1 MARETQRLVALD
13 VERLAKRP
21 VQGLKYFHDG
31 QGLYLAVDG
40 RRAEPD
46 EPPTASWVFRY
57 MLHGKARM
65 LGLGPFPAVNLKD
78 ARKAAADAR
87 RLKAHGQDP
96 LAVKD
101 AEKAARR
108 EAAARAVTFRQV
120 AAEYVRA
127 HRVKWSNTKHAAQWE
142 ATLNTYAYPVVGDMV
157 VGQID
162 SAAVLKVLRQDI
174 LEEGAK
180 RAVPL
185 WEARPETASRLRGR
199 IETILDYAK
208 VKNLRSGDNPAAW
221 RGNLKLALP
230 ARSKVRRV
238 KHHAALP
245 FAELPAFMTNLRLQ
259 EGMAARALEF
269 AILTAARTG
278 EVLGARW
285 CEIDLEAGVWIVPA
299 ERMKAGREHR
309 VPLSA
314 PAKAILEAL
323 RPVDGGG
330 RSLVF
335 PGQRPGKPLSN
346 MAFLMLLRRMG
357 QGEVTAHGFRST
369 FRDWVSEA
377 TNFPSELAER
387 ALAHTVAD
395 KTEAAY
401 ARGDLFEKR
410 RALMR
415 DWAQWCDG
423 KGAAA
428 NDEGQGQRDGPGES
442 GSAASAG

>member
-1 MARETQRLVALD
+1 MAREAQRLVALE

-21 VQGLKYFHDG
+21 VQGLKYVHDG

-40 RRAEPD
+40 RRAKPD
-46 EPPTASWVFRY
+46 EPPTTNWVFRY

-65 LGLGPFPAVNLKD
+65 LGLGPFPAVSLKD
-78 ARKAAADAR
+78 ARKAVAEAR

-101 AEKAARR
+101 AEKVARR
-108 EAAARAVTFRQV
+108 EATARAVTFRQV
-120 AAEYVRA
+120 AAEYIRA

-142 ATLNTYAYPVVGDMV
+142 ATLDTYAYPVIGDMV

-162 SAAVLKVLRQDI
+162 SGAVLKVLRQDI
-174 LEEGAK
+174 VDEGEK

-199 IETILDYAK
+199 IETVLDYGK
-208 VKNLRSGDNPAAW
+208 VKGLRSGDNPASW

-245 FAELPAFMTNLRLQ
+245 FSELSAFMAGLRKQ
-259 EGMAARALEF
+259 EGIAARALAF

-285 CEIDLEAGVWIVPA
+285 SEIDLDGGLWTVPA

-314 PAKAILEAL
+314 AAKALLEEM
-323 RPVDGGG
+323 RPEDGGG
-330 RSLVF
+330 AGLVF
-335 PGQRPGKPLSN
+335 PGQRQGKPLSN

-357 QGEVTAHGFRST
+357 SGDITAHGFRST

-387 ALAHTVAD
+387 ALAHTMAD

-401 ARGDLFEKR
+401 ARSDMFEKR
-410 RALMR
+410 RALM
-415 DWAQWCDG
+415 DAWAMFANGQS
-423 KGAAA
+423 GAVTPLRRVGA
-428 NDEGQGQRDGPGES
+428 
-442 GSAASAG
+442 

>member
-1 MARETQRLVALD
+1 MARETQRLVALE

-21 VQGLKYFHDG
+21 VQGLKYVHDG

-40 RRAEPD
+40 RRAKPD

-57 MLHGKARM
+57 MLYGKARM
-65 LGLGPFPAVNLKD
+65 LGLGPFPAVSLKD
-78 ARKAAADAR
+78 ARKAVTEAR

-101 AEKAARR
+101 AERTARR
-108 EAAARAVTFRQV
+108 ETAARAVTVRQV
-120 AAEYVRA
+120 AAEYIRA
-127 HRVKWSNTKHAAQWE
+127 NRVKWSNTKHAAQWE
-142 ATLNTYAYPVVGDMV
+142 ATLSTYTYPVIGDLV

-162 SAAVLKVLRQDI
+162 SAAVLKVLRQDVM
-174 LEEGAK
+174 EEGAK
-180 RAVPL
+180 RALPL
-185 WEARPETASRLRGR
+185 WEARSETASRLRGR
-199 IETILDYAK
+199 IETVLDYAK
-208 VKNLRSGDNPAAW
+208 VKGLRSGDNPAAW

-245 FAELPAFMTNLRLQ
+245 VAELPAFMAGLRGQ
-259 EGMAARALEF
+259 DGMAARALEF

-285 CEIDLEAGVWIVPA
+285 CEINFDGGVWVVPA
-299 ERMKAGREHR
+299 DRMKAGREHR

-314 PAKAILEAL
+314 LAKAVLEAL
-323 RPVDGGG
+323 RPDDGGG
-330 RSLVF
+330 TGLVF

-357 QGEVTAHGFRST
+357 AGEITAHGFRST

-387 ALAHTVAD
+387 ALAHAVAD

-415 DWAQWCDG
+415 DWARWSEG

-428 NDEGQGQRDGPGES
+428 NDEQQPQRPDSPRDQQV
-442 GSAASAG
+442 SAG

>member
-1 MARETQRLVALD
+1 MARETQRLVALE

-21 VQGLKYFHDG
+21 IQGLKYVHDG

-40 RRAEPD
+40 RRAKPD
-46 EPPTASWVFRY
+46 EPPTANWVFRY

-65 LGLGPFPAVNLKD
+65 LGLGPFPAVSLKD
-78 ARKAAADAR
+78 ARKSATEAR

-101 AEKAARR
+101 AEKAARQ

-120 AAEYVRA
+120 AAEYIRA

-142 ATLNTYAYPVVGDMV
+142 ATLSTYAYPVIGDMV

-162 SAAVLKVLRQDI
+162 SGAVLKVLRQDI

-199 IETILDYAK
+199 IETVLDYAK
-208 VKNLRSGDNPAAW
+208 VKSLRSGDNPASW

-245 FAELPAFMTNLRLQ
+245 FSELSAFMARLRKQ
-259 EGMAARALEF
+259 EGTAARALEF

-278 EVLGARW
+278 EVLGSRW
-285 CEIDLEAGVWIVPA
+285 CEIDLDGGVWTVPA

-309 VPLSA
+309 VPLSV
-314 PAKAILEAL
+314 PAKAILEVM
-323 RPVDGGG
+323 RPEDGGG
-330 RSLVF
+330 RGLVF

-346 MAFLMLLRRMG
+346 MAFLMLLRRMSA
-357 QGEVTAHGFRST
+357 GEITAHGFRST

-410 RALMR
+410 RSLM
-415 DWAQWCDG
+415 DAWASFPPGQS
-423 KGAAA
+423 GAVTPL
-428 NDEGQGQRDGPGES
+428 RR
-442 GSAASAG
+442 AGA

>member
-1 MARETQRLVALD
+1 MARATQRLVGLE

-21 VQGLKYFHDG
+21 IQNLKYVHDG
-31 QGLYLAVDG
+31 EGLYLAVDG
-40 RRAEPD
+40 RRAKPD
-46 EPPTASWVFRY
+46 EPPTSNWVFRY

-65 LGLGPFPAVNLKD
+65 LGLGPFPAVSLKD
-78 ARKAAADAR
+78 ARKAATEAR

-101 AEKAARR
+101 AERTARR

-120 AAEYVRA
+120 AAEYIRA

-142 ATLNTYAYPVVGDMV
+142 ATLGTYAYPVIGDMV

-162 SAAVLKVLRQDI
+162 SGAVLKVLCQDM

-199 IETILDYAK
+199 IEAVLDYAK
-208 VKNLRSGDNPAAW
+208 VKSLRSGDNPASW

-245 FAELPAFMTNLRLQ
+245 FVELPTFMVGLRTQ
-259 EGMAARALEF
+259 EGTAARALEF

-285 CEIDLEAGVWIVPA
+285 CEIDLGGGVWTVPA

-314 PAKAILEAL
+314 SAKTLLEEL
-323 RPVDGGG
+323 RPDDGGAG
-330 RSLVF
+330 LVF

-346 MAFLMLLRRMG
+346 MAFLMLLRRMSK
-357 QGEVTAHGFRST
+357 GEITAHGFRST

-387 ALAHTVAD
+387 ALAHTLAD

-401 ARGDLFEKR
+401 ARSDLVDKR
-410 RALMR
+410 RAVM
-415 DWAQWCDG
+415 DAWATF
-423 KGAAA
+423 A
-428 NDEGQGQRDGPGES
+428 NGQRGVVTALRRTG
-442 GSAASAG
+442 A